1 MNKNTQTEREIYQL
15 IPFTFEGQII
25 DMVLIDAKPW
35 FIAKNIGK
43 ILGLAAI
50 NTTLHN
56 FPENE
61 IRTLTALACGKK
73 RKMLALNVSG
83 LNRLFFKTHK
93 SLAERLNLWLLTEI
107 LLSVSQIKMSLKI
120 EKLENENRLL
130 RELLKKEQSSATKGY
145 YLTEEEKNIIV
156 DFRKVDNLSFNEI
169 GRIIG
174 RSDETVRRVIKEA
187 E

>member
-15 IPFTFEGQII
+15 VPFTFEGQII
-25 DMVLIDAKPW
+25 DMVLIDAQPW

-43 ILGLAAI
+43 ILGLAVI
-50 NTTLHN
+50 NTTLNN

-61 IRTLTALACGKK
+61 TRVLTALACGKK
-73 RKMLALNVSG
+73 RKMLALNISG
-83 LNRLFFKTHK
+83 LNRLLFLTKK
-93 SLAERLNLWLLTEI
+93 PIANKLNLWLLTEV
-107 LLSVSQIKMSLKI
+107 LLSTSQIKMSLKI

-130 RELLKKEQSSATKGY
+130 RELLKKEQSSVIKGY

-156 DFRKVDNLSFNEI
+156 NFRKIENLSFNEI
-169 GRIIG
+169 GRITG